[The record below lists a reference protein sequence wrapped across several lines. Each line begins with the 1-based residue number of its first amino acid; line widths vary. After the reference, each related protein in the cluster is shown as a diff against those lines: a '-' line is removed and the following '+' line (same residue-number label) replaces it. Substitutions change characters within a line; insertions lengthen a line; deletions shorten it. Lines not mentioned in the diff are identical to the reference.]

1 MSLSL
6 SGIGATL
13 TSEDGYIKIVELVP
27 GGPAELSGK
36 VKVNDRITSVTQEN
50 GATVDVIDM
59 PVDEAVQYIRGKENS
74 KVTLSVLPGA
84 KGRSAV
90 PVRITL
96 TRAKIQLT
104 DSEAKGE
111 IIERNG
117 KKTGYIT
124 LPGFYMDFEGAIKG
138 DPDFKRCSEDVRK
151 ILVKFRKAG
160 VSSLVMDL
168 RRNGGG
174 SLPDAI
180 IMAGLFMK
188 GGPVVQVRTK
198 QNSNVYGDENKDILY
213 SGPLVVLTSKMSAS
227 AAEIFSAALRDSGR
241 AVMVG
246 DSRTFGKSTVLSVE
260 NLSPYNHLFNKIDAG
275 TLIFESAMFYRI
287 TGSSVQ
293 QLGVQPDILLPSLT
307 EEMEI
312 GEMYFDNHLP
322 WDSTKAAKYTL
333 FDKKIMDK
341 VAVLKSNSEKRIKN
355 SSEYA
360 KLFKQI
366 DLYRKIRNRKTVSLN
381 EAQRRREY
389 TAEKQI
395 IEETEK
401 LTSQNSTKN
410 APGNSAAFDPVLTEA
425 VNIAAD
431 LSQL

>member
-1 MSLSL
+1 MCLIML
-6 SGIGATL
+6 FTDNGF
-13 TSEDGYIKIVELVP
+13 IKIVSLVP
-27 GGPAELSGK
+27 GGPAAKDGRL
-36 VKVNDRITSVTQEN
+36 KVNDRIVAVTQEN

-174 SLPDAI
+174 SLAEAI
-180 IMAGLFMK
+180 NLTGLFIPT
-188 GGPVVQVRTK
+188 GPVVQRRSPRKGVALAA
-198 QNSNVYGDENKDILY
+198 DEDP
-213 SGPLVVLTSKMSAS
+213 SVEWDRPVVVMISKFSAS
-227 AAEIFSAALRDSGR
+227 AAEIFAAALRDCDR
-241 AVMVG
+241 AVIVG
-246 DSRTFGKSTVLSVE
+246 DSRSFGKGTV
-260 NLSPYNHLFNKIDAG
+260 
-275 TLIFESAMFYRI
+275 
-287 TGSSVQ
+287 
-293 QLGVQPDILLPSLT
+293 
-307 EEMEI
+307 
-312 GEMYFDNHLP
+312 
-322 WDSTKAAKYTL
+322 
-333 FDKKIMDK
+333 
-341 VAVLKSNSEKRIKN
+341 
-355 SSEYA
+355 
-360 KLFKQI
+360 
-366 DLYRKIRNRKTVSLN
+366 IRNSAPKCADCLSL
-381 EAQRRREY
+381 
-389 TAEKQI
+389 K
-395 IEETEK
+395 K
-401 LTSQNSTKN
+401 
-410 APGNSAAFDPVLTEA
+410 D
-425 VNIAAD
+425 
-431 LSQL
+431 